1 LRDLFAAMFFVVF
14 GLNTDPTTIPPVLL
28 PAIGLAVVTTA
39 TKVLTGWWAAGSQ
52 GIGVMGRARAGAALI
67 ARGEFSI
74 VIAGLAVSAGAVEG
88 ELAAL
93 ATAYV
98 LLMAVLG
105 PVGARVAEPIVRLF
119 QPPRPK
125 RRGPEG
131 PLPHQ
136 LTCCPASSRG
146 SRAAPATA
154 TGGAAWTWSS
164 TRSGGSARG

>member
-1 LRDLFAAMFFVVF
+1 M
-14 GLNTDPTTIPPVLL
+14 LL

-39 TKVLTGWWAAGSQ
+39 TKGAHRMVGRGKSGYRRHGS
-52 GIGVMGRARAGAALI
+52 GTRRALI

-119 QPPRPK
+119 QPPTKEEGAPK
-125 RRGPEG
+125 DPF
-131 PLPHQ
+131 
-136 LTCCPASSRG
+136 LTS
-146 SRAAPATA
+146 
-154 TGGAAWTWSS
+154 
-164 TRSGGSARG
+164 